1 MVGAMKVHVANHP
14 LISHKLTV
22 LRDERTDSPTFRRLV
37 EELVTL
43 LAYEA
48 TRDVKTESVTIK
60 TPVTQT
66 TGLKMAEPRPVV
78 VPILRAGLG
87 MLEGMTK
94 LLPTAQ
100 VGFLGMVRDEK
111 TLQASTYANRLPED
125 LSGRHCFVLDPM
137 LATGGT
143 LVAAFNF
150 LIERGASEITAICL
164 LAAPEGIKIV
174 EDAFKDSA
182 VSITLVTGSLDEK
195 LNEHGYIVP
204 GLGDAGDR
212 LYGVV

>member
-1 MVGAMKVHVANHP
+1 MRVIVADHP
-14 LISHKLTV
+14 LITHKLTV
-22 LRDERTDSPTFRRLV
+22 LRDKNTNSQVFRHLV

-48 TRDVKTESVTIK
+48 TREVKIHGVEIE
-60 TPVTQT
+60 TPVTKT
-66 TGLKMAEPRPVV
+66 TGALLSTPRPVV

-87 MLEGMTK
+87 MLEGMMRVI
-94 LLPTAQ
+94 PSAD

-111 TLQASTYANRLPED
+111 TLKASTYANRLPED
-125 LSGRHCFVLDPM
+125 LRGRQCYILDPM

-143 LVAAFNF
+143 LVSAFNF
-150 LIERGASEITAICL
+150 LIERGAQDITAVCL
-164 LAAPEGIKIV
+164 IAAPEGVKVV
-174 EDAFKDSA
+174 ERAFENSNFP
-182 VSITLVTGSLDEK
+182 ITIVTGALDEK

>member
-1 MVGAMKVHVANHP
+1 MKVLVAQHP
-14 LISHKLTV
+14 LITHKLTV
-22 LRDERTDSPTFRRLV
+22 LRDKETNSQVFRHLV

-43 LAYEA
+43 LSYEA
-48 TRDVKTESVTIK
+48 TREVKISPVDIV
-60 TPVTQT
+60 TPVAPMKGAMLST
-66 TGLKMAEPRPVV
+66 PRPVV

-87 MLEGMTK
+87 MLEGMMRV
-94 LLPTAQ
+94 LPSAE

-125 LSGRHCFVLDPM
+125 LSGRQCFVLDPM

-143 LVAAFNF
+143 LVAAMNY
-150 LIERGASEITAICL
+150 LIDRGAKDITAICL
-164 LAAPEGIKIV
+164 LAAPEGIKTV
-174 EDAFKDSA
+174 ERAFSGP
-182 VSITLVTGSLDEK
+182 SFPITIVTGALDEK

>member
-1 MVGAMKVHVANHP
+1 MKVHVANHP
-14 LISHKLTV
+14 LISHKLTI
-22 LRDERTDSPTFRRLV
+22 LRDEKTDSPTFRRLV

-48 TRDVKTESVTIK
+48 TRDVRTTTVKIK
-60 TPVTQT
+60 TPVTET

-111 TLQASTYANRLPED
+111 TLQASTYANRLPEN
-125 LSGRHCFVLDPM
+125 LSGRQCFVLDPM

-150 LIERGASEITAICL
+150 LIERGATEITAICL
-164 LAAPEGIKIV
+164 LAAPEGIKVV
-174 EDAFKDSA
+174 EDAFANSG
-182 VSITLVTGSLDEK
+182 VPITLVTGSLDER

>member
-1 MVGAMKVHVANHP
+1 MKVLVAEHP
-14 LISHKLTV
+14 LITHKLTV
-22 LRDERTDSPTFRRLV
+22 LRNKETNSQVFRHLV

-43 LAYEA
+43 LSYEA
-48 TRDVKTESVTIK
+48 TREVKINPVEIV
-60 TPVTQT
+60 TPVAPMK
-66 TGLKMAEPRPVV
+66 GAMLSNPRPVV

-87 MLEGMTK
+87 MLEGMMRVI
-94 LLPTAQ
+94 PSAE

-125 LSGRHCFVLDPM
+125 LSGRQCYVLDPM

-143 LVAAFNF
+143 LVAAMNY
-150 LIERGASEITAICL
+150 LIERGAKDITAICL
-164 LAAPEGIKIV
+164 LAAPEGIATV
-174 EDAFKDSA
+174 ERAFANS
-182 VSITLVTGSLDEK
+182 SFPITIVTGALDEK

>member
-1 MVGAMKVHVANHP
+1 
-14 LISHKLTV
+14 
-22 LRDERTDSPTFRRLV
+22 
-37 EELVTL
+37 
-43 LAYEA
+43 
-48 TRDVKTESVTIK
+48 
-60 TPVTQT
+60 
-66 TGLKMAEPRPVV
+66 MAEPRPVV

-87 MLEGMTK
+87 MLEGMVK

-111 TLQASTYANRLPED
+111 TLKASTYANRLPDD
-125 LSGRHCFVLDPM
+125 LSGRQCFVLDPM

-143 LVAAFNF
+143 LVAAINC
-150 LIERGASEITAICL
+150 LIEKGADDITAICI
-164 LAAPEGIKIV
+164 LAAPEGIEYMEK
-174 EDAFKDSA
+174 AFENSS
-182 VSITLVTGSLDEK
+182 VPITIVTGALDEK

>member
-1 MVGAMKVHVANHP
+1 MKVHVANHP

-22 LRDERTDSPTFRRLV
+22 LRDEKTDSPTFRRLV

-48 TRDVKTESVTIK
+48 TREVRTTTVKIK
-60 TPVTQT
+60 TPVTET

-111 TLQASTYANRLPED
+111 TLQASTYANRLPEN
-125 LSGRHCFVLDPM
+125 LSGRQCFVLDPM

-143 LVAAFNF
+143 LVAAFNY
-150 LIERGASEITAICL
+150 LIERGATEITAICL
-164 LAAPEGIKIV
+164 LAAPEGIKVV
-174 EDAFKDSA
+174 EEAFADSGIP
-182 VSITLVTGSLDEK
+182 ITLVTGSLDER